1 MSPTFL
7 LGILFLQAFIYQ
19 GVFVSFIATS
29 MNLCWVKVSATQFA
43 IYMAWANLGRSFGTS
58 AVASFESQLA
68 YNEMFF
74 VIGLAFFIA
83 VALVWRANLAAHRAR
98 IDALAGNDARRLSPD
113 FAPR

>member
-1 MSPTFL
+1 
-7 LGILFLQAFIYQ
+7 LQAFIYQ

-43 IYMAWANLGRSFGTS
+43 IYMAWANLGRSFGTT
-58 AVASFESQLA
+58 AVASFESRLA
-68 YNEMFF
+68 YNEMLFIIGIAFF
-74 VIGLAFFIA
+74 VA

-98 IDALAGNDARRLSPD
+98 IDVLAGNDARRLRPD